1 MDKYLDQKSID
12 LYDYLIKNFDEKKN
26 KNIII
31 SRNIAIDFNHRYER
45 MFVSQK
51 PLIEQKGKG
60 ILFTYDMTEVLGD
73 DYKIEGELKIFDD
86 QSHSGFYQVTSFSR
100 DDKKYKANIN
110 KSDTLYIYE
119 NKLEKKEIFNRE
131 KI

>member
-12 LYDYLIKNFDEKKN
+12 LYDYLIKNFDEVFD

-100 DDKKYKANIN
+100 NDKKYKANIN

>member
-1 MDKYLDQKSID
+1 MDRYLDQKSID
-12 LYDYLIKNFDEKKN
+12 LYDYLIKNFDEVFD

-60 ILFTYDMTEVLGD
+60 ILFIYNMTEVLGD

>member
-12 LYDYLIKNFDEKKN
+12 LYDYLIKNFDEVFD

>member
-1 MDKYLDQKSID
+1 MDRYLDQKSID
-12 LYDYLIKNFDEKKN
+12 LYDYLIKNFDEVFD

>member
-1 MDKYLDQKSID
+1 MDRYLDQKSID
-12 LYDYLIKNFDEKKN
+12 LYDYLIKNFDEVFD

-100 DDKKYKANIN
+100 NDKKYKANIN